1 MTVNLETT
9 DAIGG
14 TGKLKKVKMIRL
26 RDTKRHTCHIGEI
39 FF

>member
-1 MTVNLETT
+1 MTVHLETT

-26 RDTKRHTCHIGEI
+26 RDAKSY
-39 FF
+39 